1 VRASRGHRVTG
12 IVGPVGE
19 DTERARQRLGELLR
33 RIRRAADLSQRDLA
47 QALAVSD
54 GAVAQAE
61 SGRRDLPATV
71 LMRAAELAG
80 LRLAMVDSAGVEVP
94 GMADATVRDAAGRHF
109 PAHLDTR
116 HSDEGWWHDEVRHSR
131 GRPWY
136 TFDRDRQVRDQQRER
151 RGTPPDHQ
159 TPRPDDSPEVRAR
172 VRREAASATRLAEQR
187 RRALERPWSDRPED
201 EDPVCTCP
209 GGCDEL
215 LFATTA
221 LPARQHAVPHV
232 TDCACRCDVA

>member
-1 VRASRGHRVTG
+1 
-12 IVGPVGE
+12 VGE
-19 DTERARQRLGELLR
+19 DTERARQRLGELVR

-47 QALAVSD
+47 RALAVSD

-61 SGRRDLPATV
+61 SGQRDLPATV

-80 LRLAMVDSAGVEVP
+80 LRLALVDAAGDEVP

-116 HSDEGWWHDEVRHSR
+116 RSDEGWWHDEVRHSR
-131 GRPWY
+131 PRPWY
-136 TFDRDRQVRDQQRER
+136 TFDRDRQVRDHQRER
-151 RGTPPDHQ
+151 HGTPPDHQ
-159 TPRPDDSPEVRAR
+159 APRPDDAPEVRAR
-172 VRREAASATRLAEQR
+172 VRREAALATWLAEQR
-187 RRALERPWSDRPED
+187 RRAVERPRPDRSED

-232 TDCACRCDVA
+232 PGCPCRCDVA